1 MTKTQQQIQ
10 LARRPQGVPVHEDFR
25 FETISV
31 PEPQQGEVLVKTLY
45 VSVDPYMRGRMQD
58 TKSYVE
64 PFDLDEA
71 LSGGVIAEVMS
82 DGEHL
87 KKGDIVIGNLSW
99 QEYSAV
105 SESALRKLI
114 QASLPLQPISAF
126 WE

>member
-64 PFDLDEA
+64 PFDLMKRSLA
-71 LSGGVIAEVMS
+71 GLS
-82 DGEHL
+82 L
-87 KKGDIVIGNLSW
+87 KSC
-99 QEYSAV
+99 QMV
-105 SESALRKLI
+105 SI
-114 QASLPLQPISAF
+114 
-126 WE
+126 

>member
-87 KKGDIVIGNLSW
+87 KKAISSSEISAGRNIPLS
-99 QEYSAV
+99 
-105 SESALRKLI
+105 
-114 QASLPLQPISAF
+114 ASLPC
-126 WE
+126 EN